1 MNAKTFSFLAVITL
15 AVIIAA
21 VVLTQPETTTTS
33 EKPTFFPDLG
43 TVLNDVTEINI
54 STKGETVT
62 LIRDENGQW
71 RLKEKHNYPVAVK
84 KVHDLLLGAA
94 YLTVL
99 EAKTSKPAS
108 YSKIGVVDVTEENA
122 KSTLITFK
130 KAAGE
135 TLASLIVG
143 NDRLAKTDSTRREIY
158 VRKPDEKQAW
168 LTLGQLPRERE
179 ATDWLAQEI
188 VNLDSDNIRQVSITH
203 PDGENFLVFKDTPK
217 DEEFQLAD
225 LPENA
230 KVKFPYMLRNLATTL
245 TRLDLDDVMIASE
258 MAFDDKATT
267 RAVFTTFDGLE
278 VTMITTKKEDKH
290 YATLAAA
297 FNPDAV
303 YVEPPKTADKTAS
316 SEGED
321 AQSEKADDKA
331 DEKAEQ
337 AEEKPKV
344 DAKKQAEELNAKFQ
358 GWVYTLSRY
367 KVDDLE
373 IKRDELISVKE
384 PSADKVEETEQLP
397 ALNLDGLDLP
407 AAFGTP
413 TTTTPMLPLTA
424 P

>member
-168 LTLGQLPRERE
+168 LTLGP
-179 ATDWLAQEI
+179 
-188 VNLDSDNIRQVSITH
+188 LDR
-203 PDGENFLVFKDTPK
+203 K
-217 DEEFQLAD
+217 
-225 LPENA
+225 
-230 KVKFPYMLRNLATTL
+230 
-245 TRLDLDDVMIASE
+245 
-258 MAFDDKATT
+258 
-267 RAVFTTFDGLE
+267 
-278 VTMITTKKEDKH
+278 
-290 YATLAAA
+290 
-297 FNPDAV
+297 
-303 YVEPPKTADKTAS
+303 
-316 SEGED
+316 
-321 AQSEKADDKA
+321 
-331 DEKAEQ
+331 
-337 AEEKPKV
+337 
-344 DAKKQAEELNAKFQ
+344 
-358 GWVYTLSRY
+358 
-367 KVDDLE
+367 
-373 IKRDELISVKE
+373 SV
-384 PSADKVEETEQLP
+384 V
-397 ALNLDGLDLP
+397 
-407 AAFGTP
+407 
-413 TTTTPMLPLTA
+413 
-424 P
+424 